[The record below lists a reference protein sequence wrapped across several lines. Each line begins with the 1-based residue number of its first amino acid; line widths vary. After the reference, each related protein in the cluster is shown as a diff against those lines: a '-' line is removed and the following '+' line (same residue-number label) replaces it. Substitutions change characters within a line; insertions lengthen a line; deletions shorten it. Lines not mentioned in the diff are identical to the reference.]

1 VLTDMP
7 LSCSSDY
14 RFLVNDRCRDGT
26 QGKTMVEI
34 TDYVLSAKWNRV
46 LNAPSKAQV
55 ALPSGCCDALS
66 EVREGRD
73 LLIFRDGDLAWNG
86 EIWYDPTDCSQATGI
101 IAYDRW
107 AILWRRLIQK
117 RLCFR
122 TQCGGAKASV
132 KDVVTALI
140 TDASVDGRC
149 LIDNFRFLGDCPSV
163 IERDFLEDSMY
174 TMTAIEGLVRSRID
188 FTSSGNWLIAMCK
201 SRSIGKLPTL
211 TCEHFT
217 TELCRGSAGLDAAT
231 RVVIEGD
238 GVTGSAG
245 GIDPYYGLLEV
256 RREDDSIKSQ
266 AAADDEAASTL
277 LQLKPPLNWIT
288 AQSGAVLTPQA
299 PVELEHLVP
308 GSVIPVLLDCVCIP
322 LAETMRLVEVE
333 VNYVASTGTGGS
345 GGESVSI
352 TLASSREGR
361 FSDLTGGF

>member
-1 VLTDMP
+1 MLG
-7 LSCSSDY
+7 CSSDY
-14 RFLVNDRCRDGT
+14 RFIVNDRCRGGE
-26 QGKTMVEI
+26 QGQTMVEI
-34 TDYVLSAKWNRV
+34 TDYVLSAKYNRV
-46 LNAPSKAQV
+46 LNAPAKAELV
-55 ALPSGCCDALS
+55 MASGCCDALR

-73 LLIFRDGDLAWNG
+73 LSIYRDGDLAWNG
-86 EIWYDPTDCSQATGI
+86 EIWFDPTDCSQATGI
-101 IAYDRW
+101 TAYDRW

-122 TQCGGAKASV
+122 TQCGGAPASV
-132 KDVVTALI
+132 QAIVEALI
-140 TDASVDGRC
+140 ADASVDGRC
-149 LIDNFRFLGDCPSV
+149 LKSNLRFLGSCPSP

-174 TMTAIEGLVRSRID
+174 TSTAIEGLVRSRID

-201 SRSIGKLPTL
+201 NRSIGKLATL

-266 AAADDEAASTL
+266 DAADDEARETL

-288 AQSGAVLTPQA
+288 AQSGAVLTPSA

-308 GSVIPVLLDCVCIP
+308 GAAVPVMLDCVCIP

-333 VNYVASTGTGGS
+333 VNYVAATQGS
-345 GGESVSI
+345 GGESVAV
-352 TLASSREGR
+352 TLASSREDR
-361 FSDLTGGF
+361 FNNLVGVN